1 MQAVLNSIASFF
13 SLLWYIISNIRFID
27 VLDILVI
34 TYLIYKCIVFFRESR
49 GGQLVRGLVLLL
61 VLAVAAR
68 LLGMVSVNW
77 LITKVMDS
85 ILIIAVVIFQ
95 PELRRV
101 LERVGNSQLGF
112 TGLAASGSDET
123 ERMIQSACTAA
134 MQMQEQKCGALMVFE
149 RKTQLGEII
158 ATGTVVDA
166 KTTSQLICNIFYPK
180 SPLHDGGMVL
190 RDGRVYA
197 AGCILPLT
205 PNNELNKAL
214 GTRHRAAI
222 GMSENSDAVVVV
234 VSEETG
240 TVSVACNGELKRDF
254 DAITLH
260 TELTALLT
268 QQGDKNESL
277 LAKWHAKLKKAKQN
291 GPKAKEGGEPNGKK

>member
-101 LERVGNSQLGF
+101 LERVGN
-112 TGLAASGSDET
+112 
-123 ERMIQSACTAA
+123 
-134 MQMQEQKCGALMVFE
+134 
-149 RKTQLGEII
+149 
-158 ATGTVVDA
+158 
-166 KTTSQLICNIFYPK
+166 
-180 SPLHDGGMVL
+180 
-190 RDGRVYA
+190 
-197 AGCILPLT
+197 
-205 PNNELNKAL
+205 
-214 GTRHRAAI
+214 
-222 GMSENSDAVVVV
+222 
-234 VSEETG
+234 
-240 TVSVACNGELKRDF
+240 
-254 DAITLH
+254 
-260 TELTALLT
+260 
-268 QQGDKNESL
+268 
-277 LAKWHAKLKKAKQN
+277 
-291 GPKAKEGGEPNGKK
+291 

>member
-1 MQAVLNSIASFF
+1 MQAFFESVASFF
-13 SLLWYIISNIRFID
+13 SLLWYIISNIRPID

-49 GGQLVRGLVLLL
+49 GGQLVKGLVLLL
-61 VLAVAAR
+61 FLAVAAR
-68 LLGMVSVNW
+68 LLDMVSVNW
-77 LITKVMDS
+77 LITKIMDS

-112 TGLAASGSDET
+112 TGRAAPENDAA

-134 MQMQEQKCGALMVFE
+134 MAMQEQKCGALMVFE

-166 KTTSQLICNIFYPK
+166 KATSQLICNIFYPK
-180 SPLHDGGMVL
+180 SPLHDGGMVI
-190 RDGRVYA
+190 RDSRIYA

-240 TVSVACNGELKRDF
+240 TISVACNGELKRDF

-268 QQGDKNESL
+268 QQVDKNENVL
-277 LAKWHAKLKKAKQN
+277 LKWRAKLKQLKHEKAEKR
-291 GPKAKEGGEPNGKK
+291 GKPHGKG

>member
-1 MQAVLNSIASFF
+1 M
-13 SLLWYIISNIRFID
+13 
-27 VLDILVI
+27 
-34 TYLIYKCIVFFRESR
+34 
-49 GGQLVRGLVLLL
+49 
-61 VLAVAAR
+61 
-68 LLGMVSVNW
+68 
-77 LITKVMDS
+77 
-85 ILIIAVVIFQ
+85 
-95 PELRRV
+95 
-101 LERVGNSQLGF
+101 
-112 TGLAASGSDET
+112 
-123 ERMIQSACTAA
+123 
-134 MQMQEQKCGALMVFE
+134 
-149 RKTQLGEII
+149 
-158 ATGTVVDA
+158 
-166 KTTSQLICNIFYPK
+166 
-180 SPLHDGGMVL
+180 